1 MSGDTALSG
10 TLQRLQPYPGRPTGC
25 VQGLEIELRADGE
38 QLQLDYRLQAPPGQ
52 LCLPA
57 WQGVRPGEQLW
68 RHTCFEL
75 FVRDH
80 ASSRYLEFN
89 FSPCGAYACYAFDTY
104 RQASAAVPPAERPDM
119 AVVRLER
126 VFQLKVS
133 LPLTALA
140 ALRAPYAVALST
152 VVEDCDGALSYWA
165 LRHPADKPDFHHPEA
180 FVLRMDASGH
190 IDS

>member
-1 MSGDTALSG
+1 MNEGTALSG
-10 TLQRLQPYPGRPTGC
+10 TVSRLSAYPGRSVGC
-25 VQGLEIELRADGE
+25 VQGIEVERRVESE
-38 QLQLDYRLQAPPGQ
+38 QLHLNYRLQAPPGQ

-68 RHTCFEL
+68 QHTCFEL
-75 FVRDH
+75 FVRGS
-80 ASSRYLEFN
+80 ASPRYLEFN

-104 RQASAAVPPAERPDM
+104 REPSASAFPTVRPDM

-126 VFQLKVS
+126 VFQLSAS
-133 LPLTALA
+133 LPLSTLA
-140 ALRAPYAVALST
+140 SLQAPYVLALST
-152 VVEDCDGALSYWA
+152 VVEDCDGALSFWA
-165 LRHPADKPDFHHPEA
+165 LRHSSDKPDFHHPGA